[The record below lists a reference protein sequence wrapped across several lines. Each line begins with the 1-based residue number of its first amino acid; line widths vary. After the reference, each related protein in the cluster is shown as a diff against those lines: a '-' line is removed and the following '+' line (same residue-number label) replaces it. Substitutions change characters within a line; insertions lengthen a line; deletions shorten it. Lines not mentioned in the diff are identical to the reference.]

1 MNQVRQ
7 GLDNQAIGLLPLL
20 LFMFLD
26 NFFSYK
32 ISFSIAALFCL
43 LSFLAYH
50 LLKQGRVYQFMLLPT
65 AATFICYSGFLLM
78 HLEPVLF
85 TYSPLIAEL
94 LLVVVL
100 AVSGL
105 TKNRLFRSIRVSKMP
120 IYQRASLRTS
130 LNEYFFMAQ
139 MTQNIYTLHLFLIL
153 FYSILPDE
161 MKHPTTQQFLYREVG
176 LLLGLFLLVY
186 EQIRLALM
194 QGSLKKEMWLP
205 VLNDEGKVVGCIAR
219 SVSRILP
226 KKYFHP
232 IVRIILSYKGMLYL
246 VKRPSDE
253 FLSPDLLDHPLHS
266 YVVFRHSIQ
275 ETVLDLTEKACQQQD
290 ALTPRFLIRYVFEN
304 SRVKHLVSLY
314 VIHLQS
320 EDQISWFKLPAGKF
334 WLARQIEEN
343 LHKGVFSEYFEMEFP
358 YLKNTLLFADQVVME
373 EREVWSCLPYK
384 G

>member
-105 TKNRLFRSIRVSKMP
+105 TKTVCSAPFGCRKCPSTNG
-120 IYQRASLRTS
+120 LRCV
-130 LNEYFFMAQ
+130 
-139 MTQNIYTLHLFLIL
+139 
-153 FYSILPDE
+153 
-161 MKHPTTQQFLYREVG
+161 HPSTNTF
-176 LLLGLFLLVY
+176 
-186 EQIRLALM
+186 
-194 QGSLKKEMWLP
+194 SW
-205 VLNDEGKVVGCIAR
+205 
-219 SVSRILP
+219 
-226 KKYFHP
+226 
-232 IVRIILSYKGMLYL
+232 
-246 VKRPSDE
+246 
-253 FLSPDLLDHPLHS
+253 
-266 YVVFRHSIQ
+266 
-275 ETVLDLTEKACQQQD
+275 
-290 ALTPRFLIRYVFEN
+290 PR
-304 SRVKHLVSLY
+304 
-314 VIHLQS
+314 
-320 EDQISWFKLPAGKF
+320 
-334 WLARQIEEN
+334 
-343 LHKGVFSEYFEMEFP
+343 
-358 YLKNTLLFADQVVME
+358 
-373 EREVWSCLPYK
+373 
-384 G
+384 

>member
-85 TYSPLIAEL
+85 THSPLIAEL

-130 LNEYFFMAQ
+130 LNEYLFMAQ
-139 MTQNIYTLHLFLIL
+139 MTQNVYTLHLFLIL

-373 EREVWSCLPYK
+373 

>member
-85 TYSPLIAEL
+85 THSPLIAEL

-176 LLLGLFLLVY
+176 LLLGLFLLS
-186 EQIRLALM
+186 M
-194 QGSLKKEMWLP
+194 
-205 VLNDEGKVVGCIAR
+205 NR
-219 SVSRILP
+219 SGWP
-226 KKYFHP
+226 
-232 IVRIILSYKGMLYL
+232 
-246 VKRPSDE
+246 
-253 FLSPDLLDHPLHS
+253 
-266 YVVFRHSIQ
+266 
-275 ETVLDLTEKACQQQD
+275 
-290 ALTPRFLIRYVFEN
+290 
-304 SRVKHLVSLY
+304 
-314 VIHLQS
+314 
-320 EDQISWFKLPAGKF
+320 
-334 WLARQIEEN
+334 
-343 LHKGVFSEYFEMEFP
+343 
-358 YLKNTLLFADQVVME
+358 
-373 EREVWSCLPYK
+373 
-384 G
+384 

>member
-32 ISFSIAALFCL
+32 ISFSIAAFFCL
-43 LSFLAYH
+43 FSFLAYH

-65 AATFICYSGFLLM
+65 AATFVCYSAFLLM
-78 HLEPVLF
+78 RLEPVLF

-100 AVSGL
+100 ALSGL
-105 TKNRLFRSIRVSKMP
+105 FKNRLFRSIRVSKMP
-120 IYQRASLRTS
+120 IYQRTSLRTS
-130 LNEYFFMAQ
+130 LNEYFFVAQ

-153 FYSILPDE
+153 FHSILPNE
-161 MKHPTTQQFLYREVG
+161 MKHASTQQFLYREVG
-176 LLLGLFLLVY
+176 LLLGLFLVVY

-194 QGSLKKEMWLP
+194 EGSLKKEMWLP

-232 IVRIILSYKGMLYL
+232 VVRIILSYNGMLYL
-246 VKRPSDE
+246 VKRPSDD
-253 FLSPDLLDHPLHS
+253 FLSPELLDHPMHS
-266 YVVFRHSIQ
+266 YVLFRHSIQ
-275 ETVLDLTEKACQQQD
+275 ETVLDLTDKACNRHD
-290 ALTPRFLIRYVFEN
+290 ALSPRFLIRYVFEN
-304 SRVKHLVSLY
+304 DRVKHLVSLY

-320 EDQISWFKLPAGKF
+320 EEQIHWFQLPPGKF
-334 WLARQIEEN
+334 WLSRQIEEN
-343 LHKGVFSEYFEMEFP
+343 LGKGVFSEYFEKEFP
-358 YLKNTLLFADQVVME
+358 YLKNTLLFANQV
-373 EREVWSCLPYK
+373 PI
-384 G
+384 